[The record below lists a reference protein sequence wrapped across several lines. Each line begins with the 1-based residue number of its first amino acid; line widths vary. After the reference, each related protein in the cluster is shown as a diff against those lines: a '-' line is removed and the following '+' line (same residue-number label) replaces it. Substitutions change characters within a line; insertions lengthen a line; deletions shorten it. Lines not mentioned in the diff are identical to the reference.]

1 MKSFVLITGA
11 TGGLGKAFAA
21 ECASR
26 GWNLFLTDLS
36 EEALTLVA
44 AGLERMHGVSVH
56 YYACDLTNAA
66 SRESLWQTIQQH
78 GLRFH
83 MLLNVAGIDYQG
95 AFGERQVNELTAIVR
110 LNIEATVDMT
120 RRILQFRDQ
129 HRRLRVVN
137 VSSLAAF
144 YPMPVKAVYAA
155 SKRFLLDLSLAL
167 NRELQIND
175 VTVTALCPAGMPT
188 NPDCIRSIE
197 AQGFMGQITTKNV
210 GAVAART
217 IDLALAGRTVYIP
230 GFVNQALWFL
240 GSLVPPA
247 VITYLINKRWREA
260 DQKAHGSMRN
270 GLIHTSANQV

>member
-1 MKSFVLITGA
+1 
-11 TGGLGKAFAA
+11 
-21 ECASR
+21 
-26 GWNLFLTDLS
+26 
-36 EEALTLVA
+36 
-44 AGLERMHGVSVH
+44 
-56 YYACDLTNAA
+56 
-66 SRESLWQTIQQH
+66 
-78 GLRFH
+78 

-95 AFGERQVNELTAIVR
+95 VFGERQINELRTIVR
-110 LNIEATVDMT
+110 LNIEATVEMT
-120 RRILQFRDQ
+120 RRILQFKDQ
-129 HRRLRVVN
+129 HCRLQVVN

-167 NRELQIND
+167 NRELRPSD

-188 NPDCIRSIE
+188 NPECIRSID

-230 GFVNQALWFL
+230 GFVNQVLWFL

-247 VITYLINKRWREA
+247 VIAFLIDKRWREA
-260 DQKAHGSMRN
+260 DHKAHGSVRS
-270 GLIHTSANQV
+270 GLTHTPAKQI